1 MKHTRVRPSVSVVG
15 CSAAERRAHVR
26 LNVSQVPFISE
37 VRLKSGPAV
46 TLIDIS
52 SGGAQ
57 IDTSWFGLQPGSRVI
72 LEVTGQQGKR
82 AVPAQV
88 LRAQLT
94 SVRPEPIYRASLA
107 FTRPI
112 DLVDFGADS
121 VEPVPQLNPTQA
133 ERLGQLLTPLV
144 FDTSGL
150 TSADVLVP
158 TVSDALVAA
167 LSTLDTLA
175 VTCEPLD
182 LRFQI
187 LKAGVQL
194 IAIARELGRQNGPD
208 RPLENVGHVETNDH
222 ARCGGASGDDEG
234 R

>member
-1 MKHTRVRPSVSVVG
+1 MSSAGSRPS
-15 CSAAERRAHVR
+15 AEAHVR
-26 LNVSQVPFISE
+26 LNVSQVPFISG
-37 VRLKSGPAV
+37 VGLKSGPAV

-57 IDTSWFGLQPGSRVI
+57 IDTTWFGLQPGSRVI
-72 LEVTGQQGKR
+72 LEMTGQKGKT

-88 LRAQLT
+88 LRSQLA

-107 FTRPI
+107 FTRPV
-112 DLVDFGADS
+112 DLADFGGHT
-121 VEPVPQLNPTQA
+121 VEPAANLNPTQA
-133 ERLGQLLTPLV
+133 ERFRQLLTPLV

-175 VTCEPLD
+175 VSCEPLD

-194 IAIARELGRQNGPD
+194 IALARE
-208 RPLENVGHVETNDH
+208 
-222 ARCGGASGDDEG
+222 SGN
-234 R
+234 

>member
-1 MKHTRVRPSVSVVG
+1 MKHTLVRKSVRVVG
-15 CSAAERRAHVR
+15 RSAAERRAHVR

-46 TLIDIS
+46 TLIDVS

-57 IDTSWFGLQPGSRVI
+57 IDTSWFGLQPGSKVI
-72 LEVTGQQGKR
+72 IEMTGQKGKR

-88 LRAQLT
+88 LRCQLA
-94 SVRPEPIYRASLA
+94 SVRPEPIYRAALA

-121 VEPVPQLNPTQA
+121 VEPVANLDPTQS
-133 ERLGQLLTPLV
+133 ERLRQLLTPLV

-175 VTCEPLD
+175 GSCEPLE

-194 IAIARELGRQNGPD
+194 IALARELGRLNGPD
-208 RPLENVGHVETNDH
+208 RPLANVRHVE
-222 ARCGGASGDDEG
+222 AGDPSDTVNVPQIA
-234 R
+234 